1 MKIRLLALSTFV
13 LALTGCAGIQTAS
26 KSAPT
31 QFSLGAIK
39 GNVHGGQNPV
49 GYSAVQVYA
58 AGTTGTYGTAAT
70 ALIPTANAACT
81 STQSPECYYLGGAP
95 NCVASGSQTCYTG
108 VISDAG
114 GNFTLNGDY
123 SCTSNQELY
132 ITATGGNP
140 GSGTNNSL
148 TLMTAIGLCSNL
160 ANVPFVQLNEV
171 TTVGTVWALAPFM
184 SDSYNATTQTGY
196 VNIGAPSTNVAGL
209 QQAFMDVNTL
219 INYQDGYTP
228 GPAPG
233 SGATVPT
240 GAVVPVQEIFAIAD
254 ALAACV
260 NTSGGGACTGT
271 TGLFTYTTVNS
282 VAPTDIVGAALNIA
296 NNPGV
301 NASAILSL
309 RSPSA
314 PWAST
319 FTTANDLTLAVT
331 YTGAGSINSPSALAV
346 DASGNVWIANSGGS
360 GSVTELAHNGAP
372 VGSSPFTAGS
382 INIPTAIAVDTS
394 GDIWVANGNST
405 LTELSST
412 GTNMNGGPFSGGGLS
427 GPTSISFDGL
437 GNVWL
442 ANYSNSS
449 VSEFSST
456 GSAISGTSGYTATG
470 LSSPIGVAINPH

>member
-1 MKIRLLALSTFV
+1 MKIRLLALSAVV
-13 LALTGCAGIQTAS
+13 LTLTGCAGIQTAS

-39 GNVHGGQNPV
+39 GNIHGGQNPV
-49 GYSAVQVYA
+49 GGSAVQVYA

-81 STQSPECYYLGGAP
+81 STQSPKCYYLGGFP
-95 NCVASGSQTCYTG
+95 GCVASGSQTCYTG

-114 GNFTLNGDY
+114 GNFSLNGDY
-123 SCTSNQELY
+123 SCTSSQELY

-160 ANVPFVQLNEV
+160 PNVSFVQLNEV

-184 SDSYNATTQTGY
+184 SDSYSATTQTGY

-233 SGATVPT
+233 SGATVPS

-282 VAPTDIVGAALNIA
+282 VAPTDIIGAALNIA

-301 NASAILSL
+301 NATPILAL
-309 RSPSA
+309 KSPSA
-314 PWAST
+314 PWATT

-331 YTGAGSINSPSALAV
+331 YTGGGSISSPSALAV
-346 DASGNVWIANSGGS
+346 DAAGNVWIANSGGS
-360 GSVTELAHNGAP
+360 GSVTELGHNGAP
-372 VGSSPFTAGS
+372 AGTFTAGS
-382 INIPTAIAVDTS
+382 ISTPTAIAVDTS

-405 LTELSST
+405 LTELSSL
-412 GTNMNGGPFSGGGLS
+412 GTNMNSGPFSGGGLS

-456 GSAISGTSGYTATG
+456 GSAISGTNGYTASG
-470 LSSPIGVAINPH
+470 LTSPIGVAINPH